1 MDLFEPHP
9 IIYCHSCIPTPWL
22 LRCSL
27 TLSINKISSSKFL
40 MRHVKKVPKILYRQ
54 FKNYIRK
61 RLFKFLNGDQPT
73 FPRSCW
79 EYTPISTLAK
89 YQVKYRNKIGE
100 INDTR
105 IYVKN
110 FFTGGKTTG
119 QSRQNPLRNNL
130 VQLHRFS
137 PFTPQESRDQYKRKY
152 KHGITKCLLP
162 LSKDIYTINPVLKP
176 KKDPP
181 LTLSHNFLFYL
192 TLLSPSSWMIF

>member
-61 RLFKFLNGDQPT
+61 RLIKFLNGDQPT

-89 YQVKYRNKIGE
+89 YQIKYRNKIGK

-105 IYVKN
+105 IYVKILLYRR
-110 FFTGGKTTG
+110 KS
-119 QSRQNPLRNNL
+119 QSRRNSLCNKF

-137 PFTPQESRDQYKRKY
+137 PFTPQKSRNQYKIKY
-152 KHGITKCLLP
+152 KHGITKCLL
-162 LSKDIYTINPVLKP
+162 LSKDNYTINPILNPRKTH
-176 KKDPP
+176 P
-181 LTLSHNFLFYL
+181 LLFLTIFSS
-192 TLLSPSSWMIF
+192 TLLSSHLLLG